1 MFVEH
6 DRHNMGE
13 ASMHGYKSA
22 GLLLSLLVFLG
33 LAVSP
38 AASAAPATR
47 TVVDAAGR
55 QVEIPAE
62 VKRVLAAGPPASVL
76 LYTLAPD
83 KLLGWT
89 RELKPDER
97 AFMPARYADLPVLGR
112 LTGKGNTAN
121 IESVLAMKPDLIL
134 DVGSIDPTYVSLA
147 DRVQQQTGIPYLLL
161 DGSFAATA
169 ATYRQAGELLGDPDR
184 GAQLADYAEQ
194 TLGNLQRMLAAIPG
208 EQRPRV
214 YYGRGPEGL
223 ETGLGGSIN
232 VEVLEAVG
240 AVNVA
245 AAAGKGSL
253 ATVSL
258 EQVLGWDPQ
267 VILTLDAGFYRD
279 VLGDS
284 RWQGV
289 AAIRDRRVFLA
300 PSLPFGWFDSPPG
313 VNRLIGV
320 RWLEAVLYPQ
330 AFPEDLRVVT
340 RDFYRR
346 FYHVTLDDGQLDQ
359 LLDPATKP
367 PS

>member
-1 MFVEH
+1 
-6 DRHNMGE
+6 
-13 ASMHGYKSA
+13 
-22 GLLLSLLVFLG
+22 
-33 LAVSP
+33 
-38 AASAAPATR
+38 
-47 TVVDAAGR
+47 
-55 QVEIPAE
+55 
-62 VKRVLAAGPPASVL
+62 
-76 LYTLAPD
+76 
-83 KLLGWT
+83 
-89 RELKPDER
+89 
-97 AFMPARYADLPVLGR
+97 MPARYADLPVLGR

-134 DVGSIDPTYVSLA
+134 DVGSIDPTYISLA

-214 YYGRGPEGL
+214 YYGRGPQGL

-258 EQVLGWDPQ
+258 E
-267 VILTLDAGFYRD
+267 
-279 VLGDS
+279 
-284 RWQGV
+284 
-289 AAIRDRRVFLA
+289 
-300 PSLPFGWFDSPPG
+300 
-313 VNRLIGV
+313 
-320 RWLEAVLYPQ
+320 
-330 AFPEDLRVVT
+330 
-340 RDFYRR
+340 
-346 FYHVTLDDGQLDQ
+346 
-359 LLDPATKP
+359 
-367 PS
+367 